1 MKKLAVITTHPI
13 QYNAPLFELLAKRGK
28 LDLKVFYTWGRDVL
42 ESKYDP
48 GFQRE
53 VAWDIPLLEGYAYTF
68 VNNVAKQQ
76 GSHHFSGINNPTL
89 CSEITDWSAD
99 VILVFGWAFKSHLK
113 AIRFFHKK
121 KKILFR
127 GDSTFVT
134 AQSWLKSLIRKQFLQ
149 FVYRHVDTCLYVGT
163 NNRNYYKRCSVA
175 DTKLLFAP
183 HAIDNDRFYDRDGNY
198 QLKADTWKAELGIE
212 PEAVTLLFAG
222 KLTKDKNAQLLIDTL
237 PLLSGTNFPVHLII
251 VGNGEFEMSLK
262 SRAAGNTH
270 IHFVPFQNQAM
281 MPVVYRLGDIFV
293 MPTLTSDTWGL
304 AINEAMASGRA
315 VVVSNM
321 CGAAVD
327 LVKEGE
333 NGFVFNS
340 TDPDDFRKKILT
352 LCHDKNL
359 CLYMGANSGEMIKGW
374 SLLQV
379 AEAIENAVNIG

>member
-28 LDLKVFYTWGRDVL
+28 LDVKVFYTWGSDVL

-53 VAWDIPLLEGYAYTF
+53 VAWDIPLLEGYDYTF
-68 VNNVAKQQ
+68 VNNVAKQR
-76 GSHHFSGINNPTL
+76 GSHHFFGIDNPTL
-89 CSEITDWSAD
+89 CSEISAWD
-99 VILVFGWAFKSHLK
+99 ADAVLVFGWSFKSHLK
-113 AIRFFHKK
+113 AIRFFYKK
-121 KKILFR
+121 KKLLFR
-127 GDSTFVT
+127 GDSTFVA
-134 AQSWLKSLIRKQFLQ
+134 AQPWFKSLIRQQFLK
-149 FVYRHVDTCLYVGT
+149 FVYRHVDICLYVGT
-163 NNRNYYKRCSVA
+163 NNRNYYKRCRVV

-183 HAIDNDRFYDRDGNY
+183 HAVDNDRFYDCDGNY
-198 QLKADTWKAELGIE
+198 QLKADKWKAELGIE

-237 PLLSGTNFPVHLII
+237 PLLSGTHFPVHLII
-251 VGNGEFEMSLK
+251 VGNGEFETSLK
-262 SRAAGNTH
+262 SMAAGNTH

-340 TDPDDFRKKILT
+340 TDPVDFRNKILI
-352 LCHDKNL
+352 LCQDKNL
-359 CLYMGANSGEMIKGW
+359 CLNMGAISGEMIKKW